1 MASDQ
6 PIGASPVNNRRRS
19 YFALLVFSLFVIL
32 AAILTE
38 PQLAAAQAMPYAGA
52 FPKSKEEVA
61 KALNELQAYSGQ
73 KLPIV
78 EGFVA
83 LGDQPLDR
91 YERAFYQFSIELLPG
106 NSVGTIVRLTAK
118 ITAWYADRDPAKS
131 GYHVLPSNG
140 RLELDLL
147 DRLTE
152 KLGGKPVAASKSDV
166 QAPKPKIDLSSAVP
180 RTFRPSS
187 SPSPA
192 TSQPGTAPALTDGE
206 VSSLRVK
213 RETEEAR
220 VRELNS
226 TLQGLQEIER
236 NQAYPDNLVVIG
248 KSGAPVLAR
257 PAEGSRVLF
266 TAAADDEFEFLDAE
280 RDWIHVQI
288 SGASRGYVHRSN
300 LELPELFAA
309 HLKSQNGN
317 TASLKQE
324 VFKLASEETSAFPAD
339 WDPLR
344 GKSVRIYTVQPVS
357 PNAKG
362 TAASAKLNF
371 AASLFEKFALATP
384 HPAGVQGVV
393 VIFDSAD
400 GGIVAATLANIEQ
413 LANASLSPELFWK
426 ESYLEPREAFQLDKP

>member
-1 MASDQ
+1 M
-6 PIGASPVNNRRRS
+6 NNRLRS
-19 YFALLVFSLFVIL
+19 SFALLIFSLFFIL
-32 AAILTE
+32 MA
-38 PQLAAAQAMPYAGA
+38 PQLAVAQAVPYASA
-52 FPKSKEEVA
+52 FPKSKVEVA

-78 EGFVA
+78 VGFVA

-91 YERAFYQFSIELLPG
+91 YERAFYQFSIDLLPG
-106 NSVGTIVRLTAK
+106 NSGSTIVRLTAK

-147 DRLTE
+147 DRLAE
-152 KLGGKPVAASKSDV
+152 KLGGKPVATPKSDV

-180 RTFRPSS
+180 RSFRPPN
-187 SPSPA
+187 SPPPLA
-192 TSQPGTAPALTDGE
+192 LQPGTAAGLADDE

-213 RETEEAR
+213 REAEEAR
-220 VRELNS
+220 MRELNS
-226 TLQGLQEIER
+226 TLQGLQEVQR
-236 NQAYPDNLVVIG
+236 NQAHPANLVVIG

-266 TAAADDEFEFLDAE
+266 TAAADDEFEFLDAQ

-300 LELPELFAA
+300 LELPELIAR
-309 HLKSQNGN
+309 LKSPNG
-317 TASLKQE
+317 TAASLKQE
-324 VFKLASEETSAFPAD
+324 VFQLETEETSAFPAD
-339 WDPLR
+339 WEPLR

-357 PNAKG
+357 PNAKDTG
-362 TAASAKLNF
+362 ASAKLNF
-371 AASLFEKFALATP
+371 AASLFEKFAVATF
-384 HPAGVQGVV
+384 HPVGVQGVV

-400 GGIVAATLANIEQ
+400 GGIAAATLPNIEQ
-413 LANASLSPELFWK
+413 MANGSLPRELFWRA
-426 ESYLEPREAFQLDKP
+426 SYLEPREAFQPGKP